1 MRALN
6 IIPVFFLVGS
16 VLLLILTI
24 INGAGTSSVLGKFYW
39 SETDTS
45 GLTGVPYI
53 KQDGRFIECVVLI
66 IIRMLIVVNHRLHFL
81 ILQKIILVEI
91 VVFLKISLM
100 IEIPIIIYPELDGH
114 LYLLIILCVTAMV
127 AAPLNFVILSLELL
141 V

>member
-45 GLTGVPYI
+45 GLTGVPYN
-53 KQDGRFIECVVLI
+53 KTRWTFY
-66 IIRMLIVVNHRLHFL
+66 RMCGVDHNKNAHCGKSQAAFL

-114 LYLLIILCVTAMV
+114 LYLLDY
-127 AAPLNFVILSLELL
+127 SLVLRQWLL
-141 V
+141 HH

>member
-45 GLTGVPYI
+45 ALLGFHTT

-91 VVFLKISLM
+91 VVFLKISFDDRDT
-100 IEIPIIIYPELDGH
+100 YY
-114 LYLLIILCVTAMV
+114 YL
-127 AAPLNFVILSLELL
+127 S
-141 V
+141 